1 MSDLTRQD
9 RINFRKRRSGV
20 KSIEPS
26 INEMS
31 EGIPE
36 IRTFF
41 NQATGKQDV
50 VQYIKSGSK
59 ILRSKFEDSSNSID
73 GYTSQWYSSDEIDIS
88 STGTS
93 RAIICSEGDY
103 LMDVRIIITE
113 AFTAGSMDVD
123 VGISS
128 NPDVFIDGWDGTAG
142 SHGVNTINAFGR
154 GSTATETGV
163 KLGKYFRSIDTVD
176 VVVNTAADAGKIR
189 ILAWLITNPP
199 IST

>member
-20 KSIEPS
+20 ESIEPS

-93 RAIICSEGDY
+93 RAIICAKGTY
-103 LMDVRIIITE
+103 LMDVRIIVT
-113 AFTAGSMDVD
+113 
-123 VGISS
+123 
-128 NPDVFIDGWDGTAG
+128 
-142 SHGVNTINAFGR
+142 
-154 GSTATETGV
+154 
-163 KLGKYFRSIDTVD
+163 
-176 VVVNTAADAGKIR
+176 
-189 ILAWLITNPP
+189 
-199 IST
+199 